1 MNIASIKNL
10 NFKSHIKVVSPKDY
24 NNVVKELEVDT
35 RYDDIM
41 EYFIKPL
48 CIFPDSFKA
57 YRTNVLKGSTE
68 EIRSCTAGLVFDKK
82 SEAPLFFHIYDDS
95 SNINN
100 LSVIEPYMKG
110 ENAIL
115 IGSRTK
121 FKKSRELFKT
131 IEKMLDS
138 KSIPMT
144 VFEDFENTWEAD
156 MAYDSQKDEVYL
168 CVKDIMNPKMYV
180 KTMDELLKAFKR
192 VQISSRDTI
201 EFLAEKT
208 KEVVK
213 KI

>member
-1 MNIASIKNL
+1 MKIDSVTNL
-10 NFKSHIKVVSPKDY
+10 NFKSNIKVVSPNQYNKIVKDM
-24 NNVVKELEVDT
+24 EADT
-35 RYDDIM
+35 RYDDIL

-48 CIFPDSFKA
+48 FIYPDSFKA
-57 YRTNVLKGSTE
+57 YRTNLSKGSTE
-68 EIRSCTAGLVFDKK
+68 EIRSCTAGLVFDKNQK
-82 SEAPLFFHIYDDS
+82 VPLFFHIYDDN
-95 SNINN
+95 SNIRD
-100 LSVIEPYMKG
+100 LGVIEPYMKG

-121 FKKSRELFKT
+121 FKKSRELFQA
-131 IEKMLDS
+131 IERLLNL
-138 KSIPMT
+138 KSIQLT

-156 MAYDSQKDEVYL
+156 VAYDSQKEEVYL

-192 VQISSRDTI
+192 VQISSKDTI

-208 KEVVK
+208 KEVVR